1 MTLSTQPYKGARDFY
16 PSDKR
21 IQKYMFARMRE
32 ICEQFGYEEY
42 DAPILEPTDLY
53 LQKGSQEIIDDQTYS
68 FTDRGGRGVTI
79 RTEMT
84 PSVSRMVAG
93 KRQDLSYPVRWYSI
107 PNLWRYERTQRGRLR
122 EFWQLNVDTFGI
134 AGIEAEHEIIVIAD
148 QIMKSYGAKTDMY
161 KIRINSRQLTDF
173 LFGEYLQLGET
184 QRTTLVRLIDKM
196 HKMEHS
202 AFVAQVD
209 AVLTPTQRD
218 GNTLAT
224 LLLLLKA
231 KKITDLPHGT
241 EDNPAVRRIKQLVS
255 MLEQAHV
262 RNVVFDLTLMRGFDY
277 YTDIVFEVFD
287 TNPDNTRSMF
297 GGGRYDGLV
306 GMFGV
311 EPIPTVGFGMGDVT
325 LQNFLEVH
333 GLLPAIPSETDAYVI
348 LIGDDMYERAQY
360 MLRVLRDMGL
370 NVATDATKRKMEKR
384 IKTAEKKGIDHVI
397 FVGSDELKDGRCKL
411 KNLRTGQ
418 EDTHSLERIV
428 TIITDHRRRSAIKTT
443 AQLNQDIDIDDVLD
457 DDTDVRIAS

>member
-1 MTLSTQPYKGARDFY
+1 MVGEIDPAVDFEVMSIASDLFSELGFRGLSLQINSIGCLREGCRPAHLRALVEYFSAYRDRLNEVDRHRLEVNPLRLLDSKEKAAQPLLDGAPRSTDYLCDECREHFQTLLS
-16 PSDKR
+16 
-21 IQKYMFARMRE
+21 
-32 ICEQFGYEEY
+32 
-42 DAPILEPTDLY
+42 Y
-53 LQKGSQEIIDDQTYS
+53 LD
-68 FTDRGGRGVTI
+68 
-79 RTEMT
+79 
-84 PSVSRMVAG
+84 VAG
-93 KRQDLSYPVRWYSI
+93 LAYSVN
-107 PNLWRYERTQRGRLR
+107 PR
-122 EFWQLNVDTFGI
+122 
-134 AGIEAEHEIIVIAD
+134 
-148 QIMKSYGAKTDMY
+148 
-161 KIRINSRQLTDF
+161 
-173 LFGEYLQLGET
+173 
-184 QRTTLVRLIDKM
+184 LVRGI
-196 HKMEHS
+196 
-202 AFVAQVD
+202 
-209 AVLTPTQRD
+209 
-218 GNTLAT
+218 
-224 LLLLLKA
+224 
-231 KKITDLPHGT
+231 
-241 EDNPAVRRIKQLVS
+241 
-255 MLEQAHV
+255 
-262 RNVVFDLTLMRGFDY
+262 DY
-277 YTDIVFEVFD
+277 YTKTVFEVWAEGIGAQAAVC
-287 TNPDNTRSMF
+287 